1 MIWYGDDMELKI
13 GIKTSPMHVTYDEIC
28 RVWQQADELPE
39 IADAWLWDHMMPLA
53 GDRGGPVL
61 EGWTTLGALAART
74 SRLRMGLL
82 VTSNR
87 FRAPALLGKMA
98 STVDVISGGRLIMG
112 LGVGGTV
119 QPAGAGGM
127 SGENPAVMEYAAY
140 GIPLISP
147 REGLA
152 RLVETVTILRRMWT
166 EDVFDFEGPFTTLI
180 GNRNAPKPVR
190 PTGPPL
196 LIGAWGDRML
206 RIVAEHADIWNIPG
220 PPHNSVEALT
230 ERSRTLDR
238 ACEAIGRN
246 PAEVEHSV
254 QLIVAEDGAAEARE
268 TITALA
274 AVGFRH
280 VVVGSRRM
288 YQEGGLEWLVGEV
301 IRPGC
306 EVAVGVG

>member
-1 MIWYGDDMELKI
+1 MELKI
-13 GIKTSPMHVTYDEIC
+13 GIKTTPMHVSYDDIH
-28 RVWQQADELPE
+28 RVWQEADEMEE

-61 EGWTTLGALAART
+61 EGWTTLAALAAGT
-74 SRLRMGLL
+74 TRLGLGLL

-87 FRAPALLGKMA
+87 FRSPALLGKMA
-98 STVDVISGGRLIMG
+98 TTVDVISGGRLIMG

-127 SGENPAVMEYAAY
+127 PGENPGLMEYAAY

-147 REGLA
+147 REGIA
-152 RLVETVTILRRMWT
+152 RLVETVTILRKMWT
-166 EDVFDFEGPFTTLI
+166 EDVFDYEGPFTTLI

-190 PTGPPL
+190 AAGPPL
-196 LIGAWGDRML
+196 LIGAWGDRTL
-206 RIVAEHADIWNIPG
+206 RVVAEHADIWNIPG
-220 PPHNSVEALT
+220 PPHNSVESLA
-230 ERSRTLDR
+230 ERSRVLDR
-238 ACEAIGRN
+238 HCAAAGRD
-246 PAEVEHSV
+246 PAEVERSV

-268 TITALA
+268 TIAALA

-288 YQEGGLEWLVGEV
+288 YQADGMKWLVEEV
-301 IRPGC
+301 IRPGY
-306 EVAVGVG
+306 EVGGG

>member
-1 MIWYGDDMELKI
+1 MIWYSDDMELKI

-28 RVWQQADELPE
+28 RVWQQADEMPE
-39 IADAWLWDHMMPLA
+39 IADAWLWDHMMPLV
-53 GDRGGPVL
+53 GDRGGPAL

-87 FRAPALLGKMA
+87 FRSPALLGKMA

-119 QPAGAGGM
+119 QPADAGGIP
-127 SGENPAVMEYAAY
+127 GENPGVMEYAAY

-147 REGLA
+147 REGIA

-166 EDVFDFEGPFTTLI
+166 EDVFDFTGPFTTLI
-180 GNRNAPKPVR
+180 GNRNAPKPIQ
-190 PTGPPL
+190 TAGPPL

-206 RIVAEHADIWNIPG
+206 RVVAEHADIWNIPG
-220 PPHNSVEALT
+220 PPHNSVEALA
-230 ERSRTLDR
+230 ERSQMLDR
-238 ACEAIGRN
+238 ACESIGRD
-246 PAEVEHSV
+246 PAEVERSV

-268 TITALA
+268 TIAALA

-280 VVVGSRRM
+280 MVVGSRRM
-288 YQEGGLEWLVGEV
+288 YREGGMRWLVGEV

-306 EVAVGVG
+306 EVGVG

>member
-1 MIWYGDDMELKI
+1 MIWYSDDMELKI

-28 RVWQQADELPE
+28 RVWQQADEMPE

-53 GDRGGPVL
+53 GDRGGPAL

-119 QPAGAGGM
+119 QPADAGGM
-127 SGENPAVMEYAAY
+127 PGENPGVMEYAAY

-147 REGLA
+147 REGVA

-166 EDVFDFEGPFTTLI
+166 EDVFDFAGPFTTLI
-180 GNRNAPKPVR
+180 GNRNAPKPVQ
-190 PTGPPL
+190 PAGPPL

-206 RIVAEHADIWNIPG
+206 RVVAEHADIWNIPG
-220 PPHNSVEALT
+220 PPHNSVEALA
-230 ERSRTLDR
+230 ERSRMLDR
-238 ACEAIGRN
+238 ALRGDRAG
-246 PAEVEHSV
+246 PGGGGA
-254 QLIVAEDGAAEARE
+254 LGAADR
-268 TITALA
+268 
-274 AVGFRH
+274 G
-280 VVVGSRRM
+280 GGRRRRGPRDDRGAGGGGVPTRG
-288 YQEGGLEWLVGEV
+288 GGLTADV
-301 IRPGC
+301 PGGWDA
-306 EVAVGVG
+306 VAGGGGDTPWV